1 MDSPTPH
8 CQDWQRFDLRQRK
21 SPLPAFIIGPSRV
34 NSDCIKQWHQTPRK
48 HAQRI
53 KKASKIVKKSTTLR
67 IIGAIFLFGIILFGA
82 AINHTGPAIVLAF
95 FGLGIAYEYFVVWP
109 QVKREKATA
118 ASQADAV
125 K

>member
-1 MDSPTPH
+1 MLT
-8 CQDWQRFDLRQRK
+8 
-21 SPLPAFIIGPSRV
+21 IILAGQLQWHIWISHAVRVKRPWV
-34 NSDCIKQWHQTPRK
+34 NSDCIKQGHQTPRK